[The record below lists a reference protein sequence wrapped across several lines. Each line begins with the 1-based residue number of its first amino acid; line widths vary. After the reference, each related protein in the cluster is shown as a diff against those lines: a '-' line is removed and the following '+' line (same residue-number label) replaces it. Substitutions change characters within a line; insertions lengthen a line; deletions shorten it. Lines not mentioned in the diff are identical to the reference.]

1 MGDQRHGGD
10 DEQMRRLA
18 SAAVWRVRLTEAG
31 LESSAAFEAWLAE
44 DPANEAAWRQLSMPW
59 DLLGER
65 ATNPQ
70 IVAARREA
78 LARASA
84 RDTVAVVQRSS
95 HRNYWLSA
103 AAAAVV
109 VIVVVA
115 FWSFALPS
123 EYRTGLGERRV
134 VTLDDG
140 SRISLDS
147 QTVVQVR
154 YSAEARHL
162 KLTKGQ
168 ARFDVFHNAR
178 RPFSV
183 DAGDR
188 TVIATG
194 TSFNID
200 LRQSAVVVTLI
211 EGRVLVTPRA
221 AAVPLPVSRKAEP
234 TAVPLSA
241 GQTLTSS
248 LDAPAPPRIENVSLD
263 TVTSWES
270 GRLIFN
276 DEPLDEV
283 VERIARYSSQ
293 KILVGDER
301 AAKLRISGVFN
312 AGDVPTFVDTV
323 SRYLPVHA
331 TSQPDGD
338 IVLRSTSQT
347 R

>member
-1 MGDQRHGGD
+1 MSGQQPGN
-10 DEQMRRLA
+10 EEEMRRLA
-18 SAAVWRVRLTEAG
+18 SAAVWRVRLTEEG
-31 LESSAAFEAWLAE
+31 LESSATFEAWLAE
-44 DPANEAAWRQLSMPW
+44 DPANEAAWRQLSAPW
-59 DLLGER
+59 DLLGEQ
-65 ATNPQ
+65 AANPEV
-70 IVAARREA
+70 VAARRQA

-84 RDTVAVVQRSS
+84 RSATAAPKRS
-95 HRNYWLSA
+95 RRGYLLSGLA
-103 AAAAVV
+103 AG
-109 VIVVVA
+109 VVA
-115 FWSFALPS
+115 IVAGALWVVAQPG

-140 SRISLDS
+140 SKVSLDS

-162 KLTKGQ
+162 KLTRGQ

-221 AAVPLPVSRKAEP
+221 PAVSLPVSRKQEA
-234 TAVPLSA
+234 TAVPLDA
-241 GQTLTSS
+241 GQTLTTSI
-248 LDAPAPPRIENVSLD
+248 DGPAPPRIENVSLD

-270 GRLIFN
+270 GRLIFD
-276 DEPLDEV
+276 DEPLSEV
-283 VERIARYSSQ
+283 VERVGRYSSQ
-293 KILVGDER
+293 TILIGDQR
-301 AAKLRISGVFN
+301 AAKLKISGVFN
-312 AGDVPTFVDTV
+312 AGDVTTFVDTV

-331 TSQPDGD
+331 MSRPDGT
-338 IVLRSTSQT
+338 IVLASTPQT

>member
-1 MGDQRHGGD
+1 MGDQPYGD
-10 DEQMRRLA
+10 EEQMRRLA

-44 DPANEAAWRQLSMPW
+44 DPTNETAWRQVGTPW
-59 DLLGER
+59 DLLGEQ
-65 ATNPQ
+65 ATNPELL
-70 IVAARREA
+70 AARREA
-78 LARASA
+78 LARAHA
-84 RDTVAVVQRSS
+84 RETSS
-95 HRNYWLSA
+95 GPRQSSRRKYWLSGV
-103 AAAAVV
+103 AAAVV
-109 VIVVVA
+109 AIVAIA
-115 FWSFALPS
+115 FWSFAQPS

-140 SRISLDS
+140 SRLALDS
-147 QTVVQVR
+147 QTVVLVR

-162 KLTKGQ
+162 KLAQGQ
-168 ARFDVFHNAR
+168 ARFDVFHNPR

-200 LRQSAVVVTLI
+200 LRQSTVVVTLI

-221 AAVPLPVSRKAEP
+221 AALPVVSSGKR
-234 TAVPLSA
+234 AVAALPLSA
-241 GQTLTSS
+241 GQTLTTS
-248 LDAPAPPRIENVSLD
+248 LDAPTPPRIEQVSLD

-270 GRLIFN
+270 GQLIFK
-276 DEPLDEV
+276 DEPLDQV
-283 VERIARYSSQ
+283 VERMARYSSQ
-293 KILVGDER
+293 KILLGDER

-323 SRYLPVHA
+323 ARYLPVHA
-331 TSQPDGD
+331 SSQPDGD
-338 IVLRSTSQT
+338 IVLRSTPQA

>member
-1 MGDQRHGGD
+1 MGDPGRGD
-10 DEQMRRLA
+10 EAMRRLA

-44 DPANEAAWRQLSMPW
+44 DSANEAAWRQVNAPW
-59 DLLGER
+59 DLLGEQ
-65 ATNPQ
+65 AANPDV
-70 IVAARREA
+70 VAARRQV
-78 LARASA
+78 LARAGEHATTTPAQKRPRRAYVLSGLA
-84 RDTVAVVQRSS
+84 AGFVAIVAGAV
-95 HRNYWLSA
+95 WLLA
-103 AAAAVV
+103 Q
-109 VIVVVA
+109 
-115 FWSFALPS
+115 PS

-140 SRISLDS
+140 SKLSLDS

-154 YSAEARHL
+154 YSADARRL

-200 LRQSAVVVTLI
+200 LRQSVVVVTLI
-211 EGRVLVTPRA
+211 EGRVLVTPHDVVRSPA
-221 AAVPLPVSRKAEP
+221 AASQLAAASAVPLN
-234 TAVPLSA
+234 A
-241 GQTLTSS
+241 GQTMTTS
-248 LDAPAPPRIENVSLD
+248 LDEPLPPRIENIDVA

-270 GRLIFN
+270 GRLLFD

-283 VERIARYSSQ
+283 VERMARYSSQ
-293 KILVGDER
+293 PILIADER

-312 AGDVPTFVDTV
+312 AGDVPTFVDTI
-323 SRYLPVHA
+323 SRYLPLHA
-331 TSQPDGD
+331 TSRSDGT
-338 IVLRSTSQT
+338 IVLASAPRTP
-347 R
+347 